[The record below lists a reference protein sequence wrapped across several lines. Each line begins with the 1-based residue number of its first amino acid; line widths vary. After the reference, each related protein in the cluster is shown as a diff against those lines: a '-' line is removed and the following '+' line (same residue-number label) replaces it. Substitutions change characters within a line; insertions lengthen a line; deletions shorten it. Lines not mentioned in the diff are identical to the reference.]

1 MLKLEVDAFYRGLL
15 FIKQKKLYK
24 SINKR
29 LKKIEN
35 NLDKNISLLNFDIK
49 THIKNK
55 SDILK
60 SEEDKLKHEISYDIT
75 YLKNTL
81 RKVELAIL
89 ILSFIM
95 VALKILPKE
104 LLEYLNEYQSD
115 TINVL
120 TVYTLIMLY
129 LDKRKEWK

>member
-1 MLKLEVDAFYRGLL
+1 M
-15 FIKQKKLYK
+15 
-24 SINKR
+24 
-29 LKKIEN
+29 
-35 NLDKNISLLNFDIK
+35 
-49 THIKNK
+49 
-55 SDILK
+55 
-60 SEEDKLKHEISYDIT
+60 KHEISYDIT

-89 ILSFIM
+89 ILSFVM

-104 LLEYLNEYQSD
+104 LLEYLNKYQSD

-120 TVYTLIMLY
+120 IVYTLIMLY